1 MLGVPDDG
9 DLSLQQIENEDW
21 GDPPPDS
28 TRLIATALQLRREP
42 VGLLDTEALRLLI
55 GQKIGLDV
63 LVPRALALLDEDP
76 LAEGDYFPG
85 DLLVSVL
92 AVPATY
98 WRANNAQLVMLE
110 RVIAS
115 VPDLTADL
123 RRDIAA
129 FRAAVGD

>member
-28 TRLIATALQLRREP
+28 TRLIATALRLRREP

-63 LVPRALALLDEDP
+63 LVPRALARLEEDP

-85 DLLVSVL
+85 DLLVSLL
-92 AVPATY
+92 AVPLPY
-98 WRANNAQLVMLE
+98 WRANNAQLAILE

-115 VPDLTADL
+115 VPEPTADL
-123 RRDIAA
+123 RNDIAA
-129 FRAAVGD
+129 FRDAFGD